1 MQRVELKKTSNS
13 PFVKGHKLGFQK
25 GHSGYGLQV
34 RRDKRLV
41 SRALELELERTV
53 KDKKGNVKKR
63 LQRIADAIVTAAELG
78 DVSAFNAIANR
89 VEGMPMQIIEQN
101 TNLNARVL
109 AAQVTTKIT
118 PAEAAR
124 MYQRELAAPDTDDDE
139 DN

>member
-1 MQRVELKKTSNS
+1 M
-13 PFVKGHKLGFQK
+13 KGHKLGFQK

-109 AAQVTTKIT
+109 AAQITKEMT
-118 PAEAAR
+118 PAEAAKT
-124 MYQRELAAPDTDDDE
+124 YQSLLTAQDTDNDE
-139 DN
+139 